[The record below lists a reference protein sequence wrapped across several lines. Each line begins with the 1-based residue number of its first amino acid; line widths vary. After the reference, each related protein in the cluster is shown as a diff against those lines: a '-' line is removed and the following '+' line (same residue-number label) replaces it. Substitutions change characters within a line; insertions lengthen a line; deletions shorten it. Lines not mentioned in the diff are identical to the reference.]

1 MASSGADLIAR
12 AKKYREVDALQ
23 HEAVH
28 NVAETLEKISK
39 FLQDHE
45 TLSNNDCTHTVFDN
59 YSDWW
64 MNSKPTYKLAVAEDN
79 TVDQLHRMIA
89 TLYDLGIPLTL
100 TEKRTPEIRF
110 IQEIEI
116 WGNDSETINAE
127 ELIDAQCSFMKLLG
141 ETMGRIFPN
150 EEFLDCVVFD
160 ATGFSRT
167 KGIQKTSVRFVWS
180 KIIVDK
186 TRALRIHDYVVHKFK
201 DSQDEGIK
209 AFEAKIT
216 GFNTKENSLSTIFND
231 AIYVGRYGVRMP
243 LCDRVSPAPLKK
255 PENRPFKPLGV
266 VRCHYQKGE
275 QGADLQSLERIA
287 STESLQNHEWL
298 RIGCIRRDAGAP
310 LTEWTQPVWTG
321 PPTGRS
327 RPQGG
332 PPGGPDRGSDRGGYQ
347 GDRGGPVQREAER
360 GGVRQPGRVN
370 IRTAGGSGE
379 KFVRSKPRSA
389 DQVSQENT
397 ITVQREF
404 NGSLAEFRD
413 QIEKCMGS
421 QQGANIVEDEERLV
435 WTNPNDKSGRIEMKA
450 GSRRVYIQGKAH
462 QVRSLCMTVAPFV
475 SHVGDGNS
483 SIAGTART
491 GSRQGSRAGSE
502 HNGAPSQ
509 VFAPSLCPSAI
520 YAPSAVHSATSY
532 TTNSTRGGAQA
543 EPTRRVASKAF
554 VPEGQGELALEAG
567 DHVTVTHD
575 PEQGEAN
582 SHRWVHGLN
591 ETSQARGWFPLS
603 YTSPLPV
610 AEDIPE

>member
-1 MASSGADLIAR
+1 MASVGSDLIAR
-12 AKKYREVDALQ
+12 AKKYREVDTLQ
-23 HEAVH
+23 HESVH

-79 TVDQLHRMIA
+79 TVDQLHRMVA

-110 IQEIEI
+110 IQEVEI
-116 WGNDSETINAE
+116 WGNASEAISAE
-127 ELIDAQCSFMKLLG
+127 ELIDAQGAFMKLLG

-180 KIIVDK
+180 KVIVDK
-186 TRALRIHDYVVHKFK
+186 NRALKIHDYVVHKFK

-216 GFNTKENSLSTIFND
+216 GFNNKDNSLISIFND

-275 QGADLQSLERIA
+275 QGAELQSIERVCSETA
-287 STESLQNHEWL
+287 LQRHEWL
-298 RIGCIRRDAGAP
+298 KIGCIRRDAGTA

-321 PPTGRS
+321 PPTNRT
-327 RPQGG
+327 RPQGIGGG
-332 PPGGPDRGSDRGGYQ
+332 PPDRGDRGGYQ
-347 GDRGGPVQREAER
+347 GGGERGPRQPEER

-370 IRTAGGSGE
+370 IRTSGGSGD
-379 KFVRSKPRSA
+379 KFVRAKPRTA
-389 DQVSQENT
+389 GEVAQENT

-404 NGSLAEFRD
+404 DGTLAEFRD

-421 QQGANIVEDEERLV
+421 QQGANIVEDEQSLV

-475 SHVGDGNS
+475 RHVGDGQS
-483 SIAGTART
+483 SVAGTART

-502 HNGAPSQ
+502 HTGTPSQ
-509 VFAPSLCPSAI
+509 VYQPSMVPSAI

-543 EPTRRVASKAF
+543 ESTKRVVNKAF
-554 VPEGQGELALEAG
+554 VPEGQGELALDEG
-567 DHVTVTHD
+567 DHITVTHD
-575 PEQGEAN
+575 PEQGSAN

-610 AEDIPE
+610 VEDVAE

>member
-1 MASSGADLIAR
+1 MASSGSDLITR
-12 AKKYREVDALQ
+12 AKKYREVENLQ
-23 HEAVH
+23 HDSVH

-110 IQEIEI
+110 IQEVEI
-116 WGNDSETINAE
+116 WGNDSEAINAE
-127 ELIDAQCSFMKLLG
+127 ELIDPQGAFMKLLG
-141 ETMGRIFPN
+141 ETMGRIFQN

-180 KIIVDK
+180 KIVVDK

-201 DSQDEGIK
+201 DSQDERIK
-209 AFEAKIT
+209 AFETKIM
-216 GFNTKENSLSTIFND
+216 GYNNKENSLNSIFND

-266 VRCHYQKGE
+266 VRCNYQKGE
-275 QGADLQSLERIA
+275 QGGELQSIEKLVDGA
-287 STESLQNHEWL
+287 TLQGHEWL
-298 RIGCIRRDAGAP
+298 KIGCIRRDAGTG
-310 LTEWTQPVWTG
+310 LTEWTQPVYTG
-321 PPTGRS
+321 PPTSRS

-332 PPGGPDRGSDRGGYQ
+332 PGGPDRADRGGYQ
-347 GDRGGPVQREAER
+347 GGERGPVQREER
-360 GGVRQPGRVN
+360 GGVRQAGRVN
-370 IRTAGGSGE
+370 IRTSGGSGE
-379 KFVRSKPRSA
+379 KFRAAKPRTA
-389 DQVSQENT
+389 NEVSQENA

-404 NGSLAEFRD
+404 DGSLAEFRD

-421 QQGANIVEDEERLV
+421 QQGANITEDEERLV

-450 GSRRVYIQGKAH
+450 GTRRVYITGKAH

-475 SHVGDGNS
+475 RHVGDAQS
-483 SIAGTART
+483 SIAGSARSG
-491 GSRQGSRAGSE
+491 GSRNGSRAGSE
-502 HNGAPSQ
+502 RNAPSQ
-509 VFAPSLCPSAI
+509 IYNPSLCPSAI
-520 YAPSAVHSATSY
+520 YAPSNAHSATSY
-532 TTNSTRGGAQA
+532 TTNSTRGGTT
-543 EPTRRVASKAF
+543 EPTKRVANKAF
-554 VPEGQGELALEAG
+554 EPEGQGELKLDIG
-567 DHVTVTHD
+567 DHVTITHD

-582 SHRWVHGLN
+582 QHRWVHGLN
-591 ETSQARGWFPLS
+591 ESSQARGWFPLS

-610 AEDIPE
+610 VEDVLE